1 VRENFLQAME
11 IPVVRGRGFSSRDA
25 AGAPRVAVINET
37 LAREY
42 FQDRDP
48 IGQRVGFDDKSAN
61 QIEIVGITR
70 DILYNSQRE
79 EKTPLIYIPWLQD
92 DPSPDRSFSVRAAG
106 NPEDLVNDVRQ
117 AVRAVDPKLPVAAIT
132 TQLAQSRA
140 TLTEER
146 QYATLIGIAGVLAL
160 GLAAL
165 GLYGVIAYWVTQR
178 TNEIGLRMALG
189 AQAAS
194 VLRLVLRQA
203 MVLVIAGLAVG
214 AASAFALTKLVQ
226 HRLFG
231 VAPGDP
237 LTIAVVGAL
246 LIAMALVACAI
257 PARRAARLD
266 PMIAFR
272 ID

>member
-1 VRENFLQAME
+1 
-11 IPVVRGRGFSSRDA
+11 
-25 AGAPRVAVINET
+25 
-37 LAREY
+37 
-42 FQDRDP
+42 
-48 IGQRVGFDDKSAN
+48 
-61 QIEIVGITR
+61 
-70 DILYNSQRE
+70 
-79 EKTPLIYIPWLQD
+79 
-92 DPSPDRSFSVRAAG
+92 
-106 NPEDLVNDVRQ
+106 
-117 AVRAVDPKLPVAAIT
+117 
-132 TQLAQSRA
+132 
-140 TLTEER
+140 
-146 QYATLIGIAGVLAL
+146 VLAL